1 MIYKVVSIVIR
12 LFLIIIISIVSL
24 RFMLSIILFISHGYI
39 GGRDTI
45 VSFDDGRFQLIK
57 FDAPDIRLMGLY
69 DASEEKMIENDI
81 YFWRNVDDKVYFIVK
96 DWYGIL
102 EVATG
107 VYSSS
112 SNINDF
118 ILDDQYILGGLYIM
132 KE

>member
-1 MIYKVVSIVIR
+1 
-12 LFLIIIISIVSL
+12 
-24 RFMLSIILFISHGYI
+24 MLSIILFISHGYI

-96 DWYGIL
+96 DGYGIL